1 MCCANGRSQAGDSWD
16 WSEAPPALHP
26 PIRKAHTPHLLQGP
40 TQFTSPQQG
49 SDQYRPWL
57 FQVRISPAKSLAVP
71 KVNTGLTLDINL
83 DVQVQEKMPGF
94 VDDFVLG
101 LPEQV
106 GVKLKNVVVLH
117 ACCRWQIR
125 MMVPDRLEQ
134 AARCQHALA

>member
-1 MCCANGRSQAGDSWD
+1 MEEVRLEIPGIGAK
-16 WSEAPPALHP
+16 HP
-26 PIRKAHTPHLLQGP
+26 LPCILQSVRRIHLTCYSVQP
-40 TQFTSPQQG
+40 NARPRNS

-71 KVNTGLTLDINL
+71 KVNTGLIFDINL

-94 VDDFVLG
+94 VYDFVLG
-101 LPEQV
+101 LPGQV

>member
-1 MCCANGRSQAGDSWD
+1 MEEVRLEILGIGAKP
-16 WSEAPPALHP
+16 PPALHP

-40 TQFTSPQQG
+40 TQCTPRNKVAINTVHGCF
-49 SDQYRPWL
+49 RL
-57 FQVRISPAKSLAVP
+57 RISPAKSLAVP

-83 DVQVQEKMPGF
+83 DVQIQEKMPGF
-94 VDDFVLG
+94 VYDCVLG
-101 LPEQV
+101 LPGQV

-117 ACCRWQIR
+117 ACCRRQNR